1 MKAAVLFE
9 TGKPLEI
16 IDIPTVPE
24 LQKGQVLVQI
34 VYSGLCHSQL
44 MEVRG
49 GRGEDP
55 YLPHMLG
62 HEGVGIVKCV
72 GDDVTKVTEGDV
84 VVMGWIKG
92 EGHNVGGGLYEYE
105 GQTINSGGVTTFA
118 EYSITSENRLVK
130 LPQGMPWRLAILLG
144 CALPTGAGL
153 VMNELKPEPYTTIAF
168 FGLGGIGLSALIAA
182 QLYQPSRLIAV
193 DIEDDKLALAKELG
207 ATDIINSKN
216 VDPVEAIH
224 ALIPGGVDYS
234 LEAGGLALTIE
245 QAFNSVRDGGG
256 QCIFASH
263 PPEDQHIKLEP
274 HAFHRGKNIR
284 GSWGGGA
291 QPDRDI
297 PRLVEIYQSHQLPLE
312 RLISSTYSLDEIN
325 QALDDLEARKIVR
338 ALIEVAPELDVE
350 G

>member
-9 TGKPLEI
+9 TGKPLQL
-16 IDIPTVPE
+16 IDIPTIPE
-24 LQKGQVLVQI
+24 PQEGQVLVQI

-62 HEGVGIVKCV
+62 HEGVGIVKNV
-72 GDDVTKVTEGDV
+72 GAGVTKVVAGDV

-92 EGHNVGGGLYEYE
+92 EGHNVGGGLYEYK

-118 EYSITSENRLVK
+118 ELSITAENRLVK

-153 VMNELKPEPYTTIAF
+153 VMNELKPEPYKTIAV

-193 DIEDDKLALAKELG
+193 DIEDEKLALAKELG
-207 ATDIINSKN
+207 ATDVINSQHC
-216 VDPVEAIH
+216 DPVEAIQ

-234 LEAGGLALTIE
+234 LEAGGLAKTIE
-245 QAFNSVRDGGG
+245 QAFTSVRDGGG
-256 QCIFASH
+256 QCVFASH
-263 PPEDQHIKLEP
+263 PAEDQRIQLEP

-297 PRLVEIYQSHQLPLE
+297 PRLVELYQTHQLPLE
-312 RLISSTYSLDEIN
+312 RLISNSYSLDEIN
-325 QALDDLEARKIVR
+325 QALDDLEDRKIVR
-338 ALIEVAPELDVE
+338 ALIEIAPELDID